1 MSPPYIQLHPADRK
15 LLENVWRRS
24 TAQARLAQRSK
35 PQRRYV
41 SRGRTRRRKDLL
53 TYAVEKL
60 IDSIV
65 WLLGKM
71 IAGVL
76 LALERLLWWLAGLI
90 LNLFTYLAIRCLGLQ
105 RSQHKETGRRWI

>member
-71 IAGVL
+71 IAAIL
-76 LALERLLWWLAGLI
+76 LALEWLLWRLAGLI
-90 LNLFTYLAIRCLGLQ
+90 LSLFSFLAVRCLGL
-105 RSQHKETGRRWI
+105 RPKAFKRVGKRKI